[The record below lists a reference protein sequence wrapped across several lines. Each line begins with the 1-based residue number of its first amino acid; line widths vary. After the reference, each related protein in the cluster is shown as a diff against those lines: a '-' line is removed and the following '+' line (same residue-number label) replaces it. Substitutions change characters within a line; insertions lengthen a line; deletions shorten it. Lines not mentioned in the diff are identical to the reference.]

1 MLNKLLGQQ
10 LQPLIP
16 VTTSRSLTAGK
27 SGAKL
32 VPGRV
37 TAAGFMPAEFGGSAM
52 LRGLSGSTGF
62 AVIDSAVNE
71 GDTISFLPLPG

>member
-1 MLNKLLGQQ
+1 
-10 LQPLIP
+10 
-16 VTTSRSLTAGK
+16 
-27 SGAKL
+27 
-32 VPGRV
+32 
-37 TAAGFMPAEFGGSAM
+37 MPAEFGGSAM